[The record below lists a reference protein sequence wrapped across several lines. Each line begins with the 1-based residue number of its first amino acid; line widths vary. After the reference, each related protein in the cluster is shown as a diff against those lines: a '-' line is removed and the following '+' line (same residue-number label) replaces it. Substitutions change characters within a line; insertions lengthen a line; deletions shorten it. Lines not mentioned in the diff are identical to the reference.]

1 MGQDGRVE
9 GLKFTFSHENTN
21 ITTNYRTTISKIDR
35 EPTTKKD
42 ILPPK
47 TKKKPHQDENNW
59 FWGTQ
64 KILLTHCQDLTC
76 GVGDDVNFPTVG
88 RTESQ

>member
-47 TKKKPHQDENNW
+47 TKKKLHQDGRIKNKTKKPQE
-59 FWGTQ
+59 
-64 KILLTHCQDLTC
+64 
-76 GVGDDVNFPTVG
+76 GVPTVV
-88 RTESQ
+88 Q